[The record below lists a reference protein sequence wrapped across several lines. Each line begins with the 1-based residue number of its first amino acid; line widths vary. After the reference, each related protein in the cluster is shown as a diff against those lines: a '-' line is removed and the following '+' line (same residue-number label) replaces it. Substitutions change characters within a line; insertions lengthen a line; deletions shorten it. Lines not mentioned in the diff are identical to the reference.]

1 MFISLLS
8 NWGKNKSTTY
18 DKDSVFLS
26 NWCEK
31 RESVSVKWL
40 DNNRS
45 SAFSAWWR
53 SMLRIYQISDKNETR
68 FLVLGIW
75 VNNLGKISFLKL
87 NELVCFRN
95 WRQRTALS
103 LKGQT

>member
-8 NWGKNKSTTY
+8 NWSKNKSTTY

-31 RESVSVKWL
+31 WESVSVKWP

-45 SAFSAWWR
+45 SAFSAWQR
-53 SMLRIYQISDKNETR
+53 SMLWIYQIPDKNETQ
-68 FLVLGIW
+68 FLY
-75 VNNLGKISFLKL
+75 
-87 NELVCFRN
+87 
-95 WRQRTALS
+95 
-103 LKGQT
+103 